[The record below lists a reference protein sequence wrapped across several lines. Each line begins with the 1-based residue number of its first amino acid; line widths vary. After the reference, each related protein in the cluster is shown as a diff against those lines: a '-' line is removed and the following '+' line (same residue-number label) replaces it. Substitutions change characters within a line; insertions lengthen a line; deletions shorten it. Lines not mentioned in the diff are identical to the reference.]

1 MIRITDILDKIVEYN
16 PDADLSVVDQA
27 YIYSARVHH
36 GQVRLSGEP
45 YLSHPLEVAYILAE
59 MNLDVESIAAGLLHD
74 VIEDTH
80 ATADDIREIFGSGVT
95 HIVEGV
101 TKLSKISQQTSEARQ
116 AESLKKMILAMA
128 DDIRVIMIKLADRI
142 HNMRTLQFHKK
153 EASKKRISKETI
165 DIYSPIAARLGI
177 YWIKNELEN
186 IAFMHLNREEYDEV
200 DQLVSKSMEGKSLHI
215 DKFRLQLEERLN
227 AAGIK
232 AQVKGRVKQHYSIYN
247 KMKLQDL
254 EFHDIYDIIALR
266 VIVETNPLCYEVLGI
281 IHSLWNPIPKKFKDY
296 IGMPKSNMYQSL
308 HTTVHTSKGSR
319 VEIQIRTKD
328 MDQVAKSGIAAH
340 WSYKEGKR
348 VDDRANETFAWI
360 QNLVE
365 NQENFRN
372 PEEFLENVRI
382 DLFPDE
388 IYVFSPMGDIKT
400 LPKGATPVDFAFVIH
415 TEVGAQCIGSK
426 VDGRMVPL
434 HHRLKTG
441 NMVEIITQKGQEPS
455 KDWLNFVKTVKA
467 RTKIR
472 AWINAKEKDRSIA
485 LGREMCEKAF
495 EKNNQNYNA
504 LTKSGDMKKAIQAFG
519 FKTLDD
525 LIASVGFGKITPIQV
540 LHKVIP
546 DYMQKQHEES
556 ILKKFLSK
564 TKKKKIKNG
573 VIVKGSHDILIRF
586 GKCCQPVPGD
596 PIIGYITQGQ
606 GVTVHRVNCINALK
620 LNPERQIDVT
630 WNEELAETYP
640 VKITVHSYDR
650 SGLLA
655 DVTAIISKA
664 GANILS
670 AKIDTNDDKTV
681 DSLFTLAVEN
691 TDQLSKVLASLN
703 KVKKV
708 ISVRRMD

>member
-1 MIRITDILDKIVEYN
+1 
-16 PDADLSVVDQA
+16 
-27 YIYSARVHH
+27 
-36 GQVRLSGEP
+36 
-45 YLSHPLEVAYILAE
+45 
-59 MNLDVESIAAGLLHD
+59 
-74 VIEDTH
+74 
-80 ATADDIREIFGSGVT
+80 
-95 HIVEGV
+95 
-101 TKLSKISQQTSEARQ
+101 
-116 AESLKKMILAMA
+116 
-128 DDIRVIMIKLADRI
+128 
-142 HNMRTLQFHKK
+142 
-153 EASKKRISKETI
+153 
-165 DIYSPIAARLGI
+165 
-177 YWIKNELEN
+177 
-186 IAFMHLNREEYDEV
+186 
-200 DQLVSKSMEGKSLHI
+200 
-215 DKFRLQLEERLN
+215 
-227 AAGIK
+227 
-232 AQVKGRVKQHYSIYN
+232 
-247 KMKLQDL
+247 
-254 EFHDIYDIIALR
+254 
-266 VIVETNPLCYEVLGI
+266 
-281 IHSLWNPIPKKFKDY
+281 
-296 IGMPKSNMYQSL
+296 
-308 HTTVHTSKGSR
+308 
-319 VEIQIRTKD
+319 
-328 MDQVAKSGIAAH
+328 
-340 WSYKEGKR
+340 
-348 VDDRANETFAWI
+348 
-360 QNLVE
+360 
-365 NQENFRN
+365 
-372 PEEFLENVRI
+372 
-382 DLFPDE
+382 
-388 IYVFSPMGDIKT
+388 MGDIKT